1 MTRFELLKANKTLIE
16 TLVENSIDVKDI
28 EYLKLVE
35 EFKDLKAKHHK
46 VGYIVCHLSEKYG
59 KSERGIYKIID
70 RMTKRVKL

>member
-16 TLVENSIDVKDI
+16 TLAENSIDVNDI
-28 EYLKLVE
+28 EYLQLVE

-70 RMTKRVKL
+70 RMTKRVQL

>member
-35 EFKDLKAKHHK
+35 EFKDLKSKHHK